1 MNNNTSKT
9 NTLPNAKVVWGKVI
23 TRLRELHFAA
33 LHVACGD
40 IKNVQIVGDELIVS
54 TDQEY
59 LLSIITKPENIENIK
74 TALKYLNFNLKP
86 VFNLEDKENQLV
98 EADIQILKETF
109 DEYLKI
115 K

>member
-1 MNNNTSKT
+1 M
-9 NTLPNAKVVWGKVI
+9 
-23 TRLRELHFAA
+23 E
-33 LHVACGD
+33 
-40 IKNVQIVGDELIVS
+40 
-54 TDQEY
+54 
-59 LLSIITKPENIENIK
+59 

-98 EADIQILKETF
+98 EADVKILKETF